1 MLIKYVLAQKQ
12 SEIKKLFVRSTVTYH
27 QYELRVL
34 GQLVTFMLL
43 SKHHTFSEVK
53 LQNNQIFKHVSFRM
67 IELPGLSA
75 ASLELEEFYP
85 ILRLLKRPQHSAF
98 VMQITCFSTSCR
110 CFASHNQHHLI
121 ATMKHYSV
129 HLPSSKKRNN
139 N

>member
-1 MLIKYVLAQKQ
+1 MNLAVLRRESSGLIFG
-12 SEIKKLFVRSTVTYH
+12 FVQH
-27 QYELRVL
+27 WELPVL
-34 GQLVTFMLL
+34 GHLVTFMLL

-53 LQNNQIFKHVSFRM
+53 LQNNQILKHVSFRM
-67 IELPGLSA
+67 IELPGLCA
-75 ASLELEEFYP
+75 ASLELEELYP
-85 ILRLLKRPQHSAF
+85 VLKLLKRPRHSAF